1 MLIWKQKRQTD
12 RRQGKRADAKTSGHR
27 RKDKETVKRKGRQTD
42 GMTSKQIDGKTSR
55 QILKAADA
63 IKYKPT
69 HKRKPHEKKNRQ
81 RDFNRGKKDKD
92 TNEGKKHSENKQDGN
107 IS

>member
-1 MLIWKQKRQTD
+1 
-12 RRQGKRADAKTSGHR
+12 
-27 RKDKETVKRKGRQTD
+27 
-42 GMTSKQIDGKTSR
+42 MTSKQIDGKTSR

-69 HKRKPHEKKNRQ
+69 HIKKTSHKKKNRQ